1 MKKLKIQPKEG
12 KKIFTNHVY
21 NKVLVLFFKGL
32 LGGSDDKE
40 SACNARDLSS
50 NLFFVCC
57 LFFLRL
63 IECKLSI
70 EGGF

>member
-50 NLFFVCC
+50 IFFF
-57 LFFLRL
+57 FFL
-63 IECKLSI
+63 KTY
-70 EGGF
+70 